1 MKVLSRRQSI
11 ILGGAILL
19 ALMGCQLLSQP
30 TSAPLQQPAAS
41 ITPVVVVVT
50 ATPAPQRQRAIE
62 TPLPTPTPLILVVT
76 PTPIPPEVVTASDIE
91 EQLIINAYERVSP
104 AVVHITSRVI
114 EYSFFWGPIPQE
126 GTGSGFIIDREG
138 HIVTNNHVVAGAE
151 EVEVTLANGSVF
163 PAKVIGTDPYFD
175 LAVLKVD
182 APAAQLTP
190 VELGSSANLRVGQR
204 AIAIGNPFG
213 LDRTLTV
220 GVISSLGRVIER
232 EGEPPLGEAIQTDA
246 AINPGNS
253 GGPLLNSQGQVIGV
267 NTAIKSPTGG
277 SVGIGFAVPVDAV
290 KRVVPEL
297 IEKGYYAHPWL
308 GFEAYSIV
316 PALAQGL
323 DLPVDKGL
331 LIARIYRDS
340 PADKAGLRGADREV
354 RVGNYILL
362 AGGDIVTKVNG
373 TAVNSMEDLTIY
385 LETKTRVGDRLT
397 LTIWRDGK
405 EQQVEITVGERPM
418 R

>member
-1 MKVLSRRQSI
+1 MKVLNRRQSI
-11 ILGGAILL
+11 MLGGALLL
-19 ALMGCQLLSQP
+19 ALMGCQPLSQP
-30 TSAPLQQPAAS
+30 APTPQPTTGT
-41 ITPVVVVVT
+41 TPVVVVVT

-76 PTPIPPEVVTASDIE
+76 PTPIPSEVITASDIE
-91 EQLIINAYERVSP
+91 EQLITNVYERVSP

-151 EVEVTLANGSVF
+151 EVEVTLANGSVL
-163 PAKVIGTDPYFD
+163 PAKVVGTDPYFD

-182 APAAQLTP
+182 APAEQLTP

-220 GVISSLGRVIER
+220 GVISALGRVIER
-232 EGEPPLGEAIQTDA
+232 EGKMPLGEAIQTDA

-267 NTAIKSPTGG
+267 NTAIRSPTGG

-316 PALAQGL
+316 PALARRL

-331 LIARIYRDS
+331 LIARIYRGG

-354 RVGNYILL
+354 RIGNYIFL
-362 AGGDIVTKVNG
+362 AGGDIVTEVNG
-373 TAVNSMEDLTIY
+373 IPVSSMQDLTIY
-385 LETKTRVGDRLT
+385 LEAKTRVGDRLT

-405 EQQVEITVGERPM
+405 EQRVEITVGERPT